1 MDLSYSQEYLDF
13 REEVVVFLNENW
25 RTKKIEKSNRAAE
38 QRALRAKAVDAG
50 YMYRSVP
57 REYGGSGQKPDV
69 LKSQIIQEEFARAR
83 APSEL
88 TGVGQ
93 KMLVP
98 TLLENGTEEQKLH
111 FIPKTLSGEISW
123 TQGYSEPGA
132 GSDIASLKTRAEL
145 KGDKW
150 VLNGQKVWSSFAQ
163 EADFMFLLAR
173 TEPGSQRYN
182 GISYLL
188 LDLRQP
194 GVEIRPLKQMS
205 GWSEFCEVFFNDA
218 EVPAD
223 WLVGERGQGWSVS
236 KSTLKHE
243 RSYIGS
249 ADRLKRPFQKLVE
262 LAKSV
267 ELNGAPAIRD
277 PAIRQRLARIAAMLS
292 TQTYSSLRQLSMAAR
307 GEDAGIIH
315 LMFKLNGTN
324 INHEIAKT
332 SREIIGDSFML
343 EPPTKEAWRSAGP
356 EKWNNQ
362 FMGSLGIAIA
372 GGTSNIQR
380 NILAERGLG
389 LKFDDEGNPL

>member
-13 REEVVVFLNENW
+13 RDEVRLFLQENW
-25 RTKKIEKSNRAAE
+25 CVEKIEKSKRSTE
-38 QRALRAKAVDAG
+38 QRVFRTKATDAG
-50 YMYRSVP
+50 YLYRSVP
-57 REYGGSGQKPDV
+57 REYGGSGQAPDV
-69 LKSQIIQEEFARAR
+69 LKSQIIQEEFSRAG
-83 APSEL
+83 APGEF

-98 TLLENGTEEQKLH
+98 TLLENGTQQQKLH
-111 FIPKTLSGEISW
+111 FIPKTLSGDFVW

-145 KGDKW
+145 RGDKW

-163 EADFMFLLAR
+163 EADFMFVLAR

-188 LDLRQP
+188 LDLNQP

-218 EVPAD
+218 ETSAD
-223 WLVGERGQGWSVS
+223 WLVGERGQGWAVS
-236 KSTLKHE
+236 QSTLKHE

-249 ADRLKRPFQKLVE
+249 AERLQGPFHKLVT
-262 LAKSV
+262 LAKTTD
-267 ELNGAPAIRD
+267 LNGNPAIKD
-277 PAIRQRLARIAAMLS
+277 PAVRQRLARIAAMLN
-292 TQTYSSLRQLSMAAR
+292 TQTYSSLRQISMAAR
-307 GEDAGIIH
+307 DEDPGIIQ

-324 INHEIAKT
+324 INHEMAKT

-343 EPPTKEAWRSAGP
+343 EPPTKEGWRAAGP
-356 EKWNNQ
+356 EKWNNHY
-362 FMGSLGIAIA
+362 MGSLGIAIA

-380 NILAERGLG
+380 NILAEQGLG
-389 LKFDDEGNPL
+389 LKFDDEGNPR